1 MSGRKQSAS
10 MSTTF
15 LPQQFDLKV
24 SSVCTGPQMSGEA
37 FLPVKGVP
45 DVLVPEVWLLSGYEE
60 DLV

>member
-1 MSGRKQSAS
+1 